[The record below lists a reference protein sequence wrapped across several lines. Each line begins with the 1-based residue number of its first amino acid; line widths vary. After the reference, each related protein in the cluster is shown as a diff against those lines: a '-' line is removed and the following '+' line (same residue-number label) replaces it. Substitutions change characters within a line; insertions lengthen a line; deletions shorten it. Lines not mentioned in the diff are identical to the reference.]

1 VKVSFLREPGDNAA
15 PVSQAIALAPKNAIR
30 SDNGQSYVLVVGAEN
45 VVERRA
51 VRTGGTDGDR
61 MEVLAGLTAGD
72 RVVVSPP
79 PTLQAGMKIDIKK

>member
-1 VKVSFLREPGDNAA
+1 
-15 PVSQAIALAPKNAIR
+15 
-30 SDNGQSYVLVVGAEN
+30 VVGAEN